1 MIDPDEQLRV
11 AVTAIAERDHLARVY
26 QSLTEDVAAEERRVH
41 QLAIE
46 LQHERA
52 DVERMTTGVLGF
64 LNDLITP
71 AAVFDEER
79 RQVVEAQARLAE
91 AQGSVDELRRQLVNV
106 ESKLRRLRLRDLE
119 SELAAARAVK
129 EQALLRSGTAA
140 AAELQD
146 LAIRIE
152 SIDIELVPLTDAVEA
167 GSAAVDA
174 ITQIVRM
181 LDGLSAKQAKAVAG
195 EAQAKVVGF
204 ARALADVVTADLGG
218 PITIDAADTAF
229 ADAWVKL
236 LASKRAAH
244 ERLAAA
250 RADML
255 ERSARIG
262 AILAPLRMRHD
273 ELAARRSALVTE
285 KQRLLA

>member
-1 MIDPDEQLRV
+1 MSDPDEQIRV
-11 AVTAIAERDHLARVY
+11 ALTAIAERDHLARVY
-26 QSLTEDVAAEERRVH
+26 QLLAQDVAAEERRIQ
-41 QLAIE
+41 QLAVE

-71 AAVFDEER
+71 TAVLDEER

-91 AQGSVDELRRQLVNV
+91 AQGSLEQLRRQLVDV
-106 ESKLRRLRLRDLE
+106 EAKLRRLRARDLE
-119 SELAAARAVK
+119 SELAAARAAK
-129 EQALLRSGTAA
+129 EQALLRSGTSTG
-140 AAELQD
+140 AELRD

-152 SIDIELVPLTDAVEA
+152 AIDIELVPLTDAVQA
-167 GSAAVDA
+167 GAIAVDA
-174 ITQIVRM
+174 ITQIVRV
-181 LDGLSAKQAKAVAG
+181 LDGLSPKQAKALAG
-195 EAQAKVVGF
+195 EAQAKIVGF
-204 ARALADVVTADLGG
+204 ARALADVATADLGA
-218 PITIDAADTAF
+218 PLELDPADTAF
-229 ADAWVKL
+229 ADAWVRL

-255 ERSARIG
+255 DRSARVG
-262 AILAPLRMRHD
+262 AVLAPLRTRHD
-273 ELAARRSALVTE
+273 ELAARRAALVTE